1 MLRPRRV
8 LEFEVLAVDVHLTLD
23 TDTVSQVATGEP
35 LCVDVGTTVR
45 DTLHAMKSKRRGA
58 VLVCE
63 GEKLAGIFTERDAL
77 KLMEP
82 GADLDQTVGQ
92 LMTANPE
99 TISDSETVGDAIAKM
114 SRGGYRRLPM
124 VDPEGRPRGFVTVSG
139 ILHYLVGHFPA
150 IVYNLPPN
158 PHHTTQSREGA

>member
-1 MLRPRRV
+1 MG
-8 LEFEVLAVDVHLTLD
+8 VHLTLD
-23 TDTVSQVATGEP
+23 TDTVSQVATPGS
-35 LCVDVGTTVR
+35 LCVDIGTSVR
-45 DTLHAMKSKRRGA
+45 DTLHAMKANRRGA

-82 GADLDQTVGQ
+82 GVNLDLTVAEF
-92 LMTANPE
+92 MTADPE
-99 TISDSETVGDAIAKM
+99 TIADSETVGDAIAKM

-124 VDPEGRPRGFVTVSG
+124 VDPEGRPRGFVTVSR

>member
-1 MLRPRRV
+1 M
-8 LEFEVLAVDVHLTLD
+8 DVHLTLD
-23 TDTVSQVATGEP
+23 TDTVAQVATSNP
-35 LCVDVGTTVR
+35 LCVKVGDSVR
-45 DTLHAMKSKRRGA
+45 ETLHTMKEKRRGA
-58 VLVCE
+58 ALVCD

-82 GADLDQTVGQ
+82 GADLEISVGQ
-92 LMTANPE
+92 VMTANPE
-99 TISDSETVGDAIAKM
+99 TIADSLTVGDAITKM
-114 SRGGYRRLPM
+114 SRGGYRRLPI
-124 VDPEGRPRGFVTVSG
+124 VDPDGRPKGFVTVAG

>member
-1 MLRPRRV
+1 M
-8 LEFEVLAVDVHLTLD
+8 DVHLTLD
-23 TDTVSQVATGEP
+23 TDTVEQVATPRP
-35 LCVDVGTTVR
+35 LCIDVSTTVR
-45 DTLHAMKSKRRGA
+45 ETLHAMKEKRRGA
-58 VLVCE
+58 VLVCK

-92 LMTANPE
+92 VMTADPE
-99 TISDSETVGDAIAKM
+99 TIADNETVGEAIAKM

-124 VDPEGRPRGFVTVSG
+124 VDPDGRPKGFVTVSS

-150 IVYNLPPN
+150 VVYNLPPN
-158 PHHTTQSREGA
+158 PHHTTQTREGA

>member
-1 MLRPRRV
+1 LRSRRS
-8 LEFEVLAVDVHLTLD
+8 EVLAVDVHLTLD
-23 TDTVSQVATGEP
+23 TDTVGQVTTSEA
-35 LCVDVGTTVR
+35 LCMDVGATVR
-45 DTLHAMKSKRRGA
+45 ETLHAMKEKRRGA

-82 GADLDQTVGQ
+82 DADLNLAVGQ
-92 LMTANPE
+92 VMTANPE
-99 TISDSETVGDAIAKM
+99 TIADSETVGDAIKKM

-124 VDPEGRPRGFVTVSG
+124 VDPDGRPKGFVTVSG

-150 IVYNLPPN
+150 VVYNLPPN
-158 PHHTTQSREGA
+158 PHHSTQTREGA

>member
-1 MLRPRRV
+1 MCPRR
-8 LEFEVLAVDVHLTLD
+8 FAC
-23 TDTVSQVATGEP
+23 P
-35 LCVDVGTTVR
+35 R
-45 DTLHAMKSKRRGA
+45 DIARHEREARKA
-58 VLVCE
+58 VLVCK

-82 GADLDQTVGQ
+82 GADLDVPVGQ
-92 LMTANPE
+92 LMTSDPE
-99 TISDSETVGDAIAKM
+99 TIADSDTVGEAIGKM

-124 VDPEGRPRGFVTVSG
+124 VDPEGRPKGFVTVAS

-158 PHHTTQSREGA
+158 PHHSTQTREGA

>member
-1 MLRPRRV
+1 
-8 LEFEVLAVDVHLTLD
+8 VDVHLTLD
-23 TDTVSQVATGEP
+23 TDTVEQVATLEQ
-35 LCVDVGTTVR
+35 LCVDVGTTIR
-45 DTLHAMKSKRRGA
+45 ETLHAMKEQRRGA

-82 GADLDQTVGQ
+82 GANLDLAVGQ
-92 LMTANPE
+92 VMTANPE
-99 TISDSETVGDAIAKM
+99 TIADSETVGGAIARM

-124 VDPEGRPRGFVTVSG
+124 VDQDGRPKGFVTVSS

-150 IVYNLPPN
+150 VVYNLPPN
-158 PHHTTQSREGA
+158 PHHSTQTREGA

>member
-1 MLRPRRV
+1 M
-8 LEFEVLAVDVHLTLD
+8 AVDVHLTLD
-23 TDTVSQVATGEP
+23 TDTVEQFASPEP
-35 LCVDVGTTVR
+35 LCVAVDATVR
-45 DTLHAMKSKRRGA
+45 ETLHVMKQKRRGA

-77 KLMEP
+77 KLMQP
-82 GADLDQTVGQ
+82 GANLDVAVGQ
-92 LMTANPE
+92 VMTANPE
-99 TISDSETVGDAIAKM
+99 TIADSETVGDAIAKM

-124 VDPEGRPRGFVTVSG
+124 LDADGRPKGFVTVAT

-158 PHHTTQSREGA
+158 PHHSTQSREGA

>member
-1 MLRPRRV
+1 M
-8 LEFEVLAVDVHLTLD
+8 DVRLTLD
-23 TDTVSQVATGEP
+23 TDTVEQVATFEQ

-45 DTLHAMKSKRRGA
+45 ETLHAMKAKRRGA
-58 VLVCE
+58 VLVCD

-82 GADLDQTVGQ
+82 GANLDQAVGRV
-92 LMTANPE
+92 MTANPE
-99 TISDSETVGDAIAKM
+99 TIADSETVGDAIKKM

-124 VDPEGRPRGFVTVSG
+124 VDPEGRPKGFVTVSS

-150 IVYNLPPN
+150 VVYNLPPN
-158 PHHTTQSREGA
+158 PHHTTSTREGA

>member
-1 MLRPRRV
+1 M
-8 LEFEVLAVDVHLTLD
+8 DVHLTLD
-23 TDTVSQVATGEP
+23 TDTVEQVATPEP
-35 LCVDVGTTVR
+35 LCVPVDSPVR
-45 DTLHAMKSKRRGA
+45 ETLHAMKEKRRSA
-58 VLVCE
+58 VLVCK

-82 GADLDQTVGQ
+82 GADLDVPVGQ
-92 LMTANPE
+92 LMTSDPE
-99 TISDSETVGDAIAKM
+99 TIADSDTVGEAIGKM

-124 VDPEGRPRGFVTVSG
+124 VDPEGRPKGFVTVAS

-158 PHHTTQSREGA
+158 PHHSTQTREGA

>member
-1 MLRPRRV
+1 M
-8 LEFEVLAVDVHLTLD
+8 DVRLTLD
-23 TDTVSQVATGEP
+23 SDTVAQVATSAP
-35 LCVDVGTTVR
+35 LCVDVGKTVR
-45 DTLHAMKSKRRGA
+45 ETLHAMKEMRRGA

-82 GADLDQTVGQ
+82 GANLDLAVGEV
-92 LMTANPE
+92 MTANPE
-99 TISDSETVGDAIAKM
+99 TIADSDTVGDAITKM

-124 VDPEGRPRGFVTVSG
+124 VDPDGRPKGFVTVSG

-150 IVYNLPPN
+150 VVYNLPPN
-158 PHHTTQSREGA
+158 PHHSTQAREGA

>member
-1 MLRPRRV
+1 M
-8 LEFEVLAVDVHLTLD
+8 DVHLTLD
-23 TDTVSQVATGEP
+23 ADTVEQVATSEP
-35 LCVDVGTTVR
+35 LCIDVGATVR
-45 DTLHAMKSKRRGA
+45 ETLHAMKEKRRGA

-82 GADLDQTVGQ
+82 GADLDLTVGQ
-92 LMTANPE
+92 VMTANPE
-99 TISDSETVGDAIAKM
+99 TIADSETVGDAIKKM

-124 VDPEGRPRGFVTVSG
+124 VDPDGRPKGFVKVTS

-150 IVYNLPPN
+150 VVYNLPPN
-158 PHHTTQSREGA
+158 PHHSTQTREGA